1 MNNSILTNPD
11 LIQYW
16 NITRG
21 DNKTVLTESD
31 VYQLNV
37 IVKCL
42 DVIPNSQTAP
52 IYITDSWAD
61 LTANGID
68 YKSAPDFLDDSFA
81 TTSEKNSISNNGTS
95 FKISNVEQT
104 YLSLLSQGLLNNA
117 NVNIYLT
124 VLNPAN
130 GNVISHE
137 RIFSGYINNFESTF
151 SNKTGSTKNETTLNL
166 NSIWKKLDR
175 SQPVLSSTSI
185 HQSTHKGDKF
195 FDLIGII
202 NSTQQWKN

>member
-11 LIQYW
+11 LIKYW

-21 DNKTVLTESD
+21 DTKTVLTESD

-42 DVIPNSQTAP
+42 DVIPNSQIAP

-68 YKSAPDFLDDSFA
+68 YKSAPDFLDDSF
-81 TTSEKNSISNNGTS
+81 TTTTEKNSISNNGTS

-117 NVNIYLT
+117 KVNIYLT

-137 RIFSGYINNFESTF
+137 RMFSGYINNFESTF
-151 SNKTGSTKNETTLNL
+151 SNTTGSTKNETTLNL